1 MVDIP
6 LLTMPNFQL
15 PFEIETNASGMAVD
29 AILMQSRKPLAF
41 FSQALSERARRKSV
55 YEWELMAI
63 VFAVQKWRQHLMG
76 HPVIIKIDQRS
87 LKYLLEQRVL
97 VGEQQKWV
105 SKLLGYDFEVQYKLG
120 KDNRVADE
128 LSIVEF

>member
-15 PFEIETNASGMAVD
+15 PFEIETDAFGMGLGS
-29 AILMQSRKPLAF
+29 ILMQSRKPLAF